1 MTARPMQRRNFLQKL
16 GVGLVGLHPDALG
29 RIRSAL
35 RVEGRD
41 PREVARDEDYW
52 FEIRRAYTVDPN
64 EINLNSGS
72 VSPAPRVV
80 QEAVAHYQTITNMSP
95 SLWVDEM
102 LGPHRELVRGRLA
115 ELAGADPEE
124 IAVTRNTSESLQI
137 VQLGMNLSPG
147 DEILLTTQDYPR
159 MITTWRQRERRD
171 GVVLKMFPV
180 PSPPDDPMELVELY
194 RQNITPRTRVIH
206 MSHVTFTAGQIFPV
220 REICAMARERG
231 IRTVVDGAHSF
242 AHFPFRLDEL
252 GCDFFGT
259 SLHKWLTAPVG
270 TGMLYVR
277 RELIPEL
284 WALTPAPASMDA
296 NIRKFEQ
303 IGTFPLAIPN
313 AIGEAI
319 TFHQSIGSERKA
331 ERLRFL
337 RNRWMEQVADV
348 SGVHFYTANE
358 DRQAGALATMGIDG
372 IGAADLTERLQD
384 RYSIHVRP
392 RFVENEWE
400 GIRVTPNVFSTLEE
414 VDTFARAIR
423 EIAAGQ

>member
-1 MTARPMQRRNFLQKL
+1 MQRRNFLQSL
-16 GVGLVGLHPDALG
+16 SAGLITLHPDALARVRTARRRAVG
-29 RIRSAL
+29 RT
-35 RVEGRD
+35 
-41 PREVARDEDYW
+41 PQEVARDEDYW
-52 FEIRRAYTVDPN
+52 FEIRRAYTIDPN

-95 SLWVDEM
+95 SLWVDDM

-137 VQLGMNLSPG
+137 VQLGMELSPG

-171 GVVLKMFPV
+171 GVVLKTFPV
-180 PSPPDDPMELVELY
+180 PSPPDDPMELVDLY
-194 RQNITPRTRVIH
+194 RRHITPRTRVLH

-220 REICAMARERG
+220 QEICALARERG

-242 AHFPFRLDEL
+242 AHFPFRIADL

-277 RELIPEL
+277 RELIPEI

-296 NIRKFEQ
+296 DIRKFEQ

-313 AIGEAI
+313 SIGEAI
-319 TFHQSIGSERKA
+319 TFHQSIGAERKA

-337 RNRWMEQVADV
+337 RRRWMDQVADV
-348 SGVHFYTANE
+348 QRVRFHTAN
-358 DRQAGALATMGIDG
+358 DDAQAGALATMSIDG
-372 IGAADLTERLQD
+372 IGAADLTQRLQD
-384 RYSIHVRP
+384 GYSIHVRP
-392 RFVENEWE
+392 RFVEGEWE

-423 EIAAGQ
+423 EIAARG

>member
-1 MTARPMQRRNFLQKL
+1 MRRRNFLSQ
-16 GVGLVGLHPDALG
+16 VGLGLVALRADALP
-29 RIRSAL
+29 RIENAARLVRGMSP
-35 RVEGRD
+35 E
-41 PREVARDEDYW
+41 EVTRDEDYW
-52 FEIRRAYTVDPN
+52 FEIRRAFTIDPN

-80 QEAVAHYQTITNMSP
+80 QEAVEHYQTITNMSP

-102 LGPHRELVRGRLA
+102 LGSHRELVRKRLA
-115 ELAGADPEE
+115 NLAGADTEE

-137 VQLGMNLSPG
+137 VQLGMELKAG

-171 GVVLKMFPV
+171 GVVLKSFPV

-194 RQNITPRTRVIH
+194 RQQITPRTRVIH

-220 REICAMARERG
+220 KEICALARERG
-231 IRTVVDGAHSF
+231 IRTVVDGAHAF
-242 AHFPFRLDEL
+242 AHFPFSLHDL

-277 RELIPEL
+277 RELIPEI
-284 WALTPAPASMDA
+284 WSLTPAPESMDD

-313 AIGEAI
+313 SIGEAV
-319 TFHQSIGSERKA
+319 TFHESIGSERKA
-331 ERLRFL
+331 ARLRFL
-337 RNRWMEQVADV
+337 RRRWMDRVDDV
-348 SGVHFYTANE
+348 PGVRFYTAND
-358 DRQAGALATMGIDG
+358 DRQAGALGTMSIEGV
-372 IGAADLTERLQD
+372 GAADLTQLLQD

-392 RFVENEWE
+392 RFVENEWQ
-400 GIRVTPNVFSTLEE
+400 GIRVTPNVFSTLGE
-414 VDTFARAIR
+414 VDTFANGIR
-423 EIAAGQ
+423 EIAAGI

>member
-1 MTARPMQRRNFLQKL
+1 MQRRNFLQKL
-16 GVGLVGLHPDALG
+16 GVGMVGLHPDALA
-29 RIRSAL
+29 RIQSAAL
-35 RVEGRD
+35 RVEGRT
-41 PREVARDEDYW
+41 PQEVARDEDYW
-52 FEIRRAYTVDPN
+52 FEIRRAFTVDPN

-102 LGPHRELVRGRLA
+102 LGPHRELVRTRLA
-115 ELAGADPEE
+115 ELAGADAEE

-137 VQLGMNLSPG
+137 VQLGMDLRAG

-171 GVVLKMFPV
+171 GVVLKTFPV

-194 RQNITPRTRVIH
+194 RQNITARTRVIH

-220 REICAMARERG
+220 REICALAREHG

-242 AHFPFRLDEL
+242 AHFPFRIHDL

-296 NIRKFEQ
+296 DIRKFEQ

-313 AIGEAI
+313 SIGEAI

-337 RNRWMEQVADV
+337 RSRWMEQVADV
-348 SGVHFYTANE
+348 RGVRFYTAND
-358 DRQAGALATMGIDG
+358 DRLSGALATMSIDG
-372 IGAADLTERLQD
+372 IGAADLTQRLQD

-392 RFVENEWE
+392 RFVENEWA

-414 VDTFARAIR
+414 VDTFAGAIR
-423 EIAAGQ
+423 EIATEL

>member
-1 MTARPMQRRNFLQKL
+1 MKRRNFLHKL
-16 GVGLVGLHPDALG
+16 GVGLVGLHPDALA
-29 RIRSAL
+29 RIQSAAL
-35 RVEGRD
+35 RVEGRT
-41 PREVARDEDYW
+41 PQAVARDEDYW
-52 FEIRRAYTVDPN
+52 YEVRRAFTVDPN

-102 LGPHRELVRGRLA
+102 MGPHRELVRSRLA
-115 ELAGADPEE
+115 QLAGADAEE

-137 VQLGMNLSPG
+137 VQLGMELQPG

-171 GVVLKMFPV
+171 GVVLKTFPV
-180 PSPPDDPMELVELY
+180 PSPPDDPMELLELY
-194 RQNITPRTRVIH
+194 RQNVTPRTRVIH

-220 REICAMARERG
+220 KEICAMARERG

-242 AHFPFRLDEL
+242 AHFPFSLHEL
-252 GCDFFGT
+252 GCDYFGT

-284 WALTPAPASMDA
+284 WALTPAPASMDDD
-296 NIRKFEQ
+296 IRKFEQ

-313 AIGEAI
+313 SIGEAV

-348 SGVHFYTANE
+348 PRVRFYTAND

-384 RYSIHVRP
+384 GWSIHVRP

-423 EIAAGQ
+423 EIAAGS

>member
-1 MTARPMQRRNFLQKL
+1 MQRRNFLQKL
-16 GVGLVGLHPDALG
+16 GVGMVGLHPDALA
-29 RIRSAL
+29 RIQSAAL
-35 RVEGRD
+35 RVEGRT
-41 PREVARDEDYW
+41 PQEVARDEDYW
-52 FEIRRAYTVDPN
+52 FEIRRAFTVDPN

-102 LGPHRELVRGRLA
+102 LGPHRELVRTRLA
-115 ELAGADPEE
+115 ELAGADAEE

-137 VQLGMNLSPG
+137 VQLGMDLRAG

-171 GVVLKMFPV
+171 GVVLKTFPV

-194 RQNITPRTRVIH
+194 RQNITARTRVIH

-220 REICAMARERG
+220 REICALAREHG

-242 AHFPFRLDEL
+242 AHFPFRIHDL

-296 NIRKFEQ
+296 DIRKFEQ

-313 AIGEAI
+313 SIGEAI

-337 RNRWMEQVADV
+337 RSRWMEQVADV
-348 SGVHFYTANE
+348 RGVRFYTAND
-358 DRQAGALATMGIDG
+358 DRLSGALATMSIDG
-372 IGAADLTERLQD
+372 IGAADLTQRLQD

-414 VDTFARAIR
+414 VDTFAGAIR
-423 EIAAGQ
+423 EIATEL